1 MLDTKA
7 KETFINNVVIPSIT
21 GLLTAPID
29 ITLYDTNGKVITASD
44 LAVHNLGLSK
54 KEEIL
59 GLSYKD
65 ADSKLIKSLCST
77 IEEDL
82 DDLLRMAQKI
92 HKLQQISITK
102 KIALSYVDII
112 PYNNSFEAM
121 LINNL
126 PICAPNGEVVAL
138 QATAT
143 KYKLFGI
150 YDYLKQMYNSIEKT
164 YEYKIT
170 KGSQLPIKLSK
181 REHEILF
188 ILMAGISQYEA
199 AQFLNITRGTVSKL
213 LTDKLCPK
221 FGVHG
226 SNTKLLVEKAKKLQ
240 LDKFMP
246 ASFFR
251 PKVIIMD
258 TSIIEEYFN
267 EL

>member
-1 MLDTKA
+1 MLDAIA
-7 KETFINNVVIPSIT
+7 KEMFINSVVIPSIT
-21 GLLTAPID
+21 GSLTAPID
-29 ITLYDTNGKVITASD
+29 LTLYDTEGKVILLSE
-44 LAVHNLGLSK
+44 LAIHNLGLSK
-54 KEEIL
+54 KEEVI

-65 ADSKLIKSLCST
+65 ADSKLVRSLCNT
-77 IEEDL
+77 TEEDVE
-82 DDLLRMAQKI
+82 DLLLMAQKI

-102 KIALSYVDII
+102 KIALSHVDII
-112 PYNNSFEAM
+112 PYNNTFEAM

-126 PICAPNGEVVAL
+126 PICAPDGEVVAL
-138 QATAT
+138 QAIAT
-143 KYKLFGI
+143 KYKLFGL
-150 YDYLKQMYNSIEKT
+150 YDYLKQMHNSIEKP

-170 KGSQLPIKLSK
+170 KGTQLPIKLSK

-199 AQFLNITRGTVSKL
+199 AQFLNITRGTVSKI
-213 LTDKLCPK
+213 LTDKICPK

-251 PKVIIMD
+251 PNVIIMD

-267 EL
+267 DL